1 MLCKHICY
9 QLSPLTLFMNKG
21 HPFLIS
27 TGVQSITYRIYILI
41 SAYFSYSYAMH
52 PLSWTAC
59 SFSCFIA
66 SKF

>member
-27 TGVQSITYRIYILI
+27 TGVQSITYRIYPH
-41 SAYFSYSYAMH
+41 FSLFQLQLCLASSFMDSMFLFMLYS
-52 PLSWTAC
+52 
-59 SFSCFIA
+59 F
-66 SKF
+66 